1 MRNTRGKLL
10 AAGIVVAL
18 VAVAAQVNPTP
29 ANAPAPGCDRDCYVR
44 EAQAQR
50 EAEGRARV
58 LSQMQQVCTR
68 RSAPWGTADCYSR

>member
-1 MRNTRGKLL
+1 MKNARGKLL

-29 ANAPAPGCDRDCYVR
+29 ANAPAPGCGRDCYVR
-44 EAQAQR
+44 DALAQQ
-50 EAEGRARV
+50 EAEGRERAMTELR
-58 LSQMQQVCTR
+58 QACAR